1 MERLKFLSDADIQA
15 MHEATLHVLSEVGI
29 IWTRKPSLE
38 ILTEAGYMVKQN
50 RVCFPPHLVMDSIEK
65 AGKRLCIRER
75 NGQVNKLGAGNLYFH
90 NLGGARDVFDARTGT
105 RQIATEQ
112 DVIDSTRLLDALPNA
127 HTVTPFFTP
136 RDVPGEL
143 MSLLMYRHTLPH
155 TTKPV
160 QGPGIQNAE
169 EVKYAKEM

>member
-1 MERLKFLSDADIQA
+1 MERLKFLFNEDVKS
-15 MHEATLHVLSEVGI
+15 MHEATLQVLSEVGI
-29 IWTRKPSLE
+29 IWTHKPSLD
-38 ILTEAGYMVKQN
+38 ILTDAGCTVKGN
-50 RVCFPPHLVMDSIEK
+50 RVYFPPDLVMKSIDS
-65 AGKRLCIRER
+65 AGKRPCIRGR
-75 NGQVNKLGAGNLYFH
+75 NGQVNELGAGNLYFH

-105 RQIATEQ
+105 RRIATEQ

-143 MSLLMYRHTLPH
+143 MSLFMYRHTLPH

-160 QGPGIQNAE
+160 
-169 EVKYAKEM
+169 